1 MLGCIPKNCIQ
12 NNRKLCFSGAIT
24 FALILQKFRLRLSYT
39 CAHKSGAFALS
50 FGVTLAPIYSQLF
63 LGQLLVF
70 EPHCKKIG
78 ILGSVFESLSFLNLK
93 PSYKIPGFP
102 RFVLKCSTL
111 KIKSFNVNDCV
122 VKRIRLKVSETAVI
136 VYSV

>member
-1 MLGCIPKNCIQ
+1 MDRCFILFVLSCAGTFCLGFTGRCEKY
-12 NNRKLCFSGAIT
+12 GAIT

-50 FGVTLAPIYSQLF
+50 FGVTLVPIFSQLF

-70 EPHCKKIG
+70 EVQVFFTNRHKCT
-78 ILGSVFESLSFLNLK
+78 VFESLSFLNLK

-102 RFVLKCSTL
+102 RFVLKSSIL
-111 KIKSFNVNDCV
+111 KFKNLKCKCDCV
-122 VKRIRLKVSETAVI
+122 VTRIRLN
-136 VYSV
+136 

>member
-1 MLGCIPKNCIQ
+1 MGGLRSN
-12 NNRKLCFSGAIT
+12 GAIT

-50 FGVTLAPIYSQLF
+50 FGVTLAPIYAQLF

-70 EPHCKKIG
+70 EPRCKKIG
-78 ILGSVFESLSFLNLK
+78 IRGSVFESMSFLKIK

-102 RFVLKCSTL
+102 RFVLKWLIL
-111 KIKSFNVNDCV
+111 KIKSFNVNMTV
-122 VKRIRLKVSETAVI
+122 LLKE
-136 VYSV
+136 